1 MTQQYIGLITSAF
14 GRHYQLETHSGKRL
28 LAHPRGKKNEV
39 VVGDCVLWQASQDEA
54 VIEKIQPRR
63 NLLYRQD
70 NVRTK
75 AFAAN
80 LDQVF
85 LMIAAVPT
93 FSERQ
98 LSRAL
103 IAAAQQNI
111 AIKIILNKADLQPA
125 FSQAQKKLNTY
136 SYMGYDVIATSLKEP
151 QAAIDRLRPL
161 LEKKTTL
168 LLGASGVGKS
178 TLINTLIPDA
188 DAQTGELST
197 ALKSGK
203 HTTTTSQWYWVDHE
217 NRHSAIIDSPGFQEF
232 GLHHIAPENLAEL
245 MPDFK
250 AHLGHCRFYNC
261 SHIHEPG
268 CGIIDAVNE
277 GKISAK
283 RYSIYQE
290 IIHEISKAPKF

>member
-1 MTQQYIGLITSAF
+1 MTQHHLGLITSAF
-14 GRHYQLETHSGKRL
+14 GRHYQLETDSGQRL

-39 VVGDCVLWQASQDEA
+39 VVGDRVLWQTSQDEA

-80 LDQVF
+80 LDQV
-85 LMIAAVPT
+85 LMMIAAVPA

-111 AIKIILNKADLQPA
+111 AIKIILNKADIQPA
-125 FSQAQKKLNTY
+125 FSQAQDKLKIY
-136 SYMGYDVIATSLKEP
+136 SAMGYDVIATSLKEP
-151 QAAIDRLRPL
+151 QAAIDQLSPL

-178 TLINTLIPDA
+178 TLINTLVPHA
-188 DAQTGELST
+188 TAQTGELSI

-203 HTTTTSQWYWVDHE
+203 HTTTTSQWYWLDKE
-217 NRHSAIIDSPGFQEF
+217 TRHSAIIDSPGFQEF
-232 GLHHIAPENLAEL
+232 GLHHIAPETLAEL

-250 AHLGHCRFYNC
+250 ANLGHCRFYNC
-261 SHIHEPG
+261 SHMHEPG

-277 GKISAK
+277 GKISAQ
-283 RYSIYQE
+283 RYSIYQD
-290 IIHEISKAPKF
+290 IIHDISQAPKF